1 MIAPPIA
8 PLVRAGDGAVVASS
22 CEVARTFTTRFMG
35 LMGRAG
41 LGEGAALWIEP
52 CSSIHMMF
60 MRFPIDAVFVDREGT
75 VVKVAPRVRPWIGMA
90 MAGGAHATI
99 ELEAG
104 VAERLKLAPGD
115 RLVLKASSDAGAAG
129 SRTGDA

>member
-1 MIAPPIA
+1 MIAPS
-8 PLVRAGDGAVVASS
+8 PLVRAADGAVVASS
-22 CEVARTFTTRFMG
+22 CEVARTFRTRLLG

-41 LGEGAALWIEP
+41 LGPGAALWIEP

-60 MRFPIDAVFVDREGT
+60 VRFPIDAVFIDREGT
-75 VVKVAPRVRPWIGMA
+75 VVKVAPRVRPWIGLA

-104 VAERLKLAPGD
+104 AAERFKLAPGD
-115 RLVLKASSDAGAAG
+115 RLVLKAQAGVG

>member
-1 MIAPPIA
+1 VIA
-8 PLVRAGDGAVVASS
+8 LVRAADGAVVASS
-22 CEVARTFTTRFMG
+22 CEVARTFGTRFLG

-41 LGEGAALWIEP
+41 LGGGAALWIEP

-90 MAGGAHATI
+90 MAGGAHAAI

-104 VAERLKLAPGD
+104 AAERFRIAPGD
-115 RLVLKASSDAGAAG
+115 QLVL
-129 SRTGDA
+129 RGDA